1 MLDWL
6 IEIDTASF
14 IFINI
19 AIANPVTDFIM
30 PIVTNNNVLR
40 VLYGISI
47 GCLLVFGRKRFIWV
61 VALSFIVVTLTDQ
74 TASAWLK
81 PLFERIRPCK
91 VMEVHL
97 LVNCG
102 AGLSFPS
109 SHATNLFGQ
118 ALFFGLLYRKYRVY
132 LIIFAALVGI
142 SRVFVGVHYPL
153 DVLAGAIIGGIEG
166 GLAAWLLIYLTRAG
180 KLKPEVYLGK

>member
-6 IEIDTASF
+6 LAIDRALF
-14 IFINI
+14 VFINMTI
-19 AIANPVTDFIM
+19 ASPVTDFIM
-30 PIVTNNNVLR
+30 PIVTNDYLLR
-40 VLYGISI
+40 VVYGLTLVL
-47 GCLLVFGRKRFIWV
+47 LLVFGRKKFIWV
-61 VALSFIVVTLTDQ
+61 VVFSAIVVALSDQ
-74 TASAWLK
+74 SASAWLK
-81 PLFERIRPCK
+81 PLFGRLRPCK

-118 ALFFGLLYRKYRVY
+118 ALFFGILYRKYAWYIVA
-132 LIIFAALVGI
+132 FAALVGV

-153 DVLAGAIIGGIEG
+153 DVLAEQGVAAARDFMGGADVIDLRTVG
-166 GLAAWLLIYLTRAG
+166 
-180 KLKPEVYLGK
+180 